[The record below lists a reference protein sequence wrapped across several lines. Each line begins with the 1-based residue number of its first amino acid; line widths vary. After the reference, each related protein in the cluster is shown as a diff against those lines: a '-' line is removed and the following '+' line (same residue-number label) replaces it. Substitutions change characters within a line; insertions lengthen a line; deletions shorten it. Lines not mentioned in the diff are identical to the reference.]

1 MYVCV
6 VGALVKTDE
15 QEVINFLLTT
25 EIIPL
30 CLRIME
36 TGSELSKTVPA
47 LRVAKRLMQIMH
59 ADTNFFRREQISCC
73 PSLTRVGKTCF
84 ISAGCNIHFAE
95 DPPG

>member
-1 MYVCV
+1 MDLFEREFFRNGIVDV
-6 VGALVKTDE
+6 FARVHPVGALVKTDE

-47 LRVAKRLMQIMH
+47 LSVAN
-59 ADTNFFRREQISCC
+59 D
-73 PSLTRVGKTCF
+73 
-84 ISAGCNIHFAE
+84 
-95 DPPG
+95 